1 MEISDQGRL
10 DLVDHVQLDLVD
22 YVRLDLLGLVDL
34 VDQFADL
41 NFDLFVE
48 LPNLL
53 MKSIVLSTHT

>member
-1 MEISDQGRL
+1 MEISDQGR
-10 DLVDHVQLDLVD
+10 LDLVD

-53 MKSIVLSTHT
+53 MKSIVLSTHTW